1 MKKLYNRTALFHAR
15 AIVGLFALC
24 LLALPSPALAQAI
37 DLKLTNVTVK
47 EAIEALNQRENY
59 SVAIKSAG
67 VDMQRR
73 VSISA
78 QNASIDEVLAQIFAD
93 QDISY
98 TITGKSISVTKAA
111 PKSLAA
117 DKNQLKGVVKD
128 NLGLPVPG
136 ATIIVDGTNNGTT
149 TMSNGDFSLENVKLP
164 AKLVISF
171 IGYQPRTV
179 DVNSYAAIDITLVE
193 SSAAIDEV
201 VVVGDGQQK
210 RVNVTGAVGTISG
223 KDLNNRP
230 VTNTAAALQGAD
242 PSLLLTLG
250 SGSIEG
256 KNYDVKIR
264 GAVSLNSGSPLVL
277 VDGIEASL
285 AQVNPNDIESVSVLK
300 DASACSIYGAKASA
314 GVVLITTKSGKAGTL
329 KVNYNGRYGVSWNTT
344 STDFITSGYDYVK
357 LTNEFCYPSKGYV
370 GWNYTDEEMQML
382 YDRRNDKTEHPDRPW
397 VITDSNGKYRYLG
410 NFDWYDYMFKRSRP
424 ETEHNISLTGGND
437 KINYYVSGRYLYR
450 EGLFNHGAEDIYN
463 GYSFRTKIAAE
474 VTPWMHY
481 SNNISMEVTDYKYG
495 GYWEQDGSEE
505 LNSNGILFNVAN
517 NISPTFVPVNPDG
530 TTFVYS
536 NGIQFANSPIASG
549 RGGVFADGRNKNS
562 RKNNYYIITNR
573 VTFDLTRNK
582 DLKLNADYTYRRRDN
597 LGAYRSYPTANTWNA
612 TQTAVVDFTN
622 GSIYDFYQ
630 EDRYYYNGHV
640 VNAYLDYGHSWGKHN
655 FSAVAGGNFEDFR
668 SSKLSVRQK
677 GSLSEKLSF
686 INMAQGEIERCVESN
701 TAYRTLGY
709 FARANYDYAGKY
721 LFEVSARY
729 DGSSRFAANDR
740 WGFFPSASAGWRI
753 SEEKFWEPM
762 RNWWDNAKVRFSY
775 GSLGNQQVSN
785 YYYIETISTGQLG
798 YTFNGTEKAN
808 YASASNPIS
817 DGLTWETVV
826 TYNLGFDLGFLK
838 NRLNVTA
845 DLYIRDTKDMLT
857 TSLTLP
863 DVFGAPSPKE
873 NCADLRT
880 KGYEITVSWRD
891 RHMVA
896 GKPFSYGIS
905 ASLGDYKSKI
915 TKYKN
920 DDMLLTDHYV
930 GETLGEL
937 WGYRT
942 DGLFKTDEEAARYQ
956 AQINDKAVNNRVYT
970 SSDASAAHLMAGD
983 VRFRDLDGNNIIN
996 NGDGTVKNPGDM
1008 RVIGNSLP
1016 RYTYSIRGDLN
1027 WNGFDFAVFF
1037 QGVGKIDWMPSAN
1050 CYYFWGPY
1058 SFPTTTFIAKDFER
1072 LAWSEDNRN
1081 TYFPRRRSYQTSSAG
1096 SMKVKT
1102 DRYLQDASYIRLK
1115 NITLGYTIPINK
1127 RILEKVRVYVS
1138 GENLAYWSPLKR
1150 YSKTVDPEVATTS
1163 ATNDCL
1169 YPYSRTFSVGVDIT
1183 F

>member
-179 DVNSYAAIDITLVE
+179 EANSYAAIDITLVE

-201 VVVGDGQQK
+201 VVVGYGQQK

-753 SEEKFWEPM
+753 SEEKFL
-762 RNWWDNAKVRFSY
+762 
-775 GSLGNQQVSN
+775 SL
-785 YYYIETISTGQLG
+785 IHI
-798 YTFNGTEKAN
+798 
-808 YASASNPIS
+808 
-817 DGLTWETVV
+817 
-826 TYNLGFDLGFLK
+826 
-838 NRLNVTA
+838 
-845 DLYIRDTKDMLT
+845 
-857 TSLTLP
+857 
-863 DVFGAPSPKE
+863 
-873 NCADLRT
+873 
-880 KGYEITVSWRD
+880 
-891 RHMVA
+891 
-896 GKPFSYGIS
+896 
-905 ASLGDYKSKI
+905 
-915 TKYKN
+915 
-920 DDMLLTDHYV
+920 
-930 GETLGEL
+930 
-937 WGYRT
+937 
-942 DGLFKTDEEAARYQ
+942 
-956 AQINDKAVNNRVYT
+956 
-970 SSDASAAHLMAGD
+970 
-983 VRFRDLDGNNIIN
+983 
-996 NGDGTVKNPGDM
+996 
-1008 RVIGNSLP
+1008 
-1016 RYTYSIRGDLN
+1016 
-1027 WNGFDFAVFF
+1027 
-1037 QGVGKIDWMPSAN
+1037 
-1050 CYYFWGPY
+1050 
-1058 SFPTTTFIAKDFER
+1058 
-1072 LAWSEDNRN
+1072 
-1081 TYFPRRRSYQTSSAG
+1081 
-1096 SMKVKT
+1096 
-1102 DRYLQDASYIRLK
+1102 
-1115 NITLGYTIPINK
+1115 
-1127 RILEKVRVYVS
+1127 
-1138 GENLAYWSPLKR
+1138 
-1150 YSKTVDPEVATTS
+1150 
-1163 ATNDCL
+1163 
-1169 YPYSRTFSVGVDIT
+1169 
-1183 F
+1183 

>member
-93 QDISY
+93 QDITY

-179 DVNSYAAIDITLVE
+179 EVNSYAAIDITLVE
-193 SSAAIDEV
+193 S
-201 VVVGDGQQK
+201 
-210 RVNVTGAVGTISG
+210 
-223 KDLNNRP
+223 
-230 VTNTAAALQGAD
+230 
-242 PSLLLTLG
+242 
-250 SGSIEG
+250 
-256 KNYDVKIR
+256 
-264 GAVSLNSGSPLVL
+264 
-277 VDGIEASL
+277 
-285 AQVNPNDIESVSVLK
+285 
-300 DASACSIYGAKASA
+300 
-314 GVVLITTKSGKAGTL
+314 
-329 KVNYNGRYGVSWNTT
+329 
-344 STDFITSGYDYVK
+344 
-357 LTNEFCYPSKGYV
+357 
-370 GWNYTDEEMQML
+370 
-382 YDRRNDKTEHPDRPW
+382 
-397 VITDSNGKYRYLG
+397 
-410 NFDWYDYMFKRSRP
+410 
-424 ETEHNISLTGGND
+424 
-437 KINYYVSGRYLYR
+437 
-450 EGLFNHGAEDIYN
+450 
-463 GYSFRTKIAAE
+463 
-474 VTPWMHY
+474 
-481 SNNISMEVTDYKYG
+481 
-495 GYWEQDGSEE
+495 
-505 LNSNGILFNVAN
+505 
-517 NISPTFVPVNPDG
+517 
-530 TTFVYS
+530 
-536 NGIQFANSPIASG
+536 
-549 RGGVFADGRNKNS
+549 
-562 RKNNYYIITNR
+562 
-573 VTFDLTRNK
+573 
-582 DLKLNADYTYRRRDN
+582 
-597 LGAYRSYPTANTWNA
+597 
-612 TQTAVVDFTN
+612 
-622 GSIYDFYQ
+622 
-630 EDRYYYNGHV
+630 
-640 VNAYLDYGHSWGKHN
+640 
-655 FSAVAGGNFEDFR
+655 
-668 SSKLSVRQK
+668 
-677 GSLSEKLSF
+677 
-686 INMAQGEIERCVESN
+686 
-701 TAYRTLGY
+701 
-709 FARANYDYAGKY
+709 
-721 LFEVSARY
+721 
-729 DGSSRFAANDR
+729 
-740 WGFFPSASAGWRI
+740 
-753 SEEKFWEPM
+753 
-762 RNWWDNAKVRFSY
+762 
-775 GSLGNQQVSN
+775 
-785 YYYIETISTGQLG
+785 
-798 YTFNGTEKAN
+798 
-808 YASASNPIS
+808 
-817 DGLTWETVV
+817 
-826 TYNLGFDLGFLK
+826 
-838 NRLNVTA
+838 
-845 DLYIRDTKDMLT
+845 
-857 TSLTLP
+857 
-863 DVFGAPSPKE
+863 
-873 NCADLRT
+873 
-880 KGYEITVSWRD
+880 
-891 RHMVA
+891 
-896 GKPFSYGIS
+896 
-905 ASLGDYKSKI
+905 
-915 TKYKN
+915 
-920 DDMLLTDHYV
+920 
-930 GETLGEL
+930 
-937 WGYRT
+937 
-942 DGLFKTDEEAARYQ
+942 
-956 AQINDKAVNNRVYT
+956 
-970 SSDASAAHLMAGD
+970 SAAHLMAGD

-1096 SMKVKT
+1096 SMNVKT

>member
-179 DVNSYAAIDITLVE
+179 EANSYAAIDITLVE

-201 VVVGDGQQK
+201 VVVGYGQQK

-397 VITDSNGKYRYLG
+397 VITDSNGKI
-410 NFDWYDYMFKRSRP
+410 P
-424 ETEHNISLTGGND
+424 
-437 KINYYVSGRYLYR
+437 
-450 EGLFNHGAEDIYN
+450 
-463 GYSFRTKIAAE
+463 
-474 VTPWMHY
+474 
-481 SNNISMEVTDYKYG
+481 
-495 GYWEQDGSEE
+495 
-505 LNSNGILFNVAN
+505 
-517 NISPTFVPVNPDG
+517 
-530 TTFVYS
+530 
-536 NGIQFANSPIASG
+536 
-549 RGGVFADGRNKNS
+549 
-562 RKNNYYIITNR
+562 
-573 VTFDLTRNK
+573 
-582 DLKLNADYTYRRRDN
+582 
-597 LGAYRSYPTANTWNA
+597 
-612 TQTAVVDFTN
+612 
-622 GSIYDFYQ
+622 
-630 EDRYYYNGHV
+630 
-640 VNAYLDYGHSWGKHN
+640 
-655 FSAVAGGNFEDFR
+655 
-668 SSKLSVRQK
+668 LS
-677 GSLSEKLSF
+677 
-686 INMAQGEIERCVESN
+686 
-701 TAYRTLGY
+701 
-709 FARANYDYAGKY
+709 
-721 LFEVSARY
+721 
-729 DGSSRFAANDR
+729 
-740 WGFFPSASAGWRI
+740 
-753 SEEKFWEPM
+753 
-762 RNWWDNAKVRFSY
+762 
-775 GSLGNQQVSN
+775 
-785 YYYIETISTGQLG
+785 GQL
-798 YTFNGTEKAN
+798 
-808 YASASNPIS
+808 
-817 DGLTWETVV
+817 
-826 TYNLGFDLGFLK
+826 
-838 NRLNVTA
+838 RLVR
-845 DLYIRDTKDMLT
+845 LH
-857 TSLTLP
+857 
-863 DVFGAPSPKE
+863 V
-873 NCADLRT
+873 
-880 KGYEITVSWRD
+880 
-891 RHMVA
+891 
-896 GKPFSYGIS
+896 
-905 ASLGDYKSKI
+905 
-915 TKYKN
+915 
-920 DDMLLTDHYV
+920 
-930 GETLGEL
+930 
-937 WGYRT
+937 
-942 DGLFKTDEEAARYQ
+942 Q
-956 AQINDKAVNNRVYT
+956 AQPSRNR
-970 SSDASAAHLMAGD
+970 AQHFAHGRQRQDQLL
-983 VRFRDLDGNNIIN
+983 RQR
-996 NGDGTVKNPGDM
+996 P
-1008 RVIGNSLP
+1008 LP
-1016 RYTYSIRGDLN
+1016 L
-1027 WNGFDFAVFF
+1027 
-1037 QGVGKIDWMPSAN
+1037 P
-1050 CYYFWGPY
+1050 
-1058 SFPTTTFIAKDFER
+1058 
-1072 LAWSEDNRN
+1072 
-1081 TYFPRRRSYQTSSAG
+1081 
-1096 SMKVKT
+1096 
-1102 DRYLQDASYIRLK
+1102 
-1115 NITLGYTIPINK
+1115 
-1127 RILEKVRVYVS
+1127 
-1138 GENLAYWSPLKR
+1138 
-1150 YSKTVDPEVATTS
+1150 
-1163 ATNDCL
+1163 
-1169 YPYSRTFSVGVDIT
+1169 
-1183 F
+1183 